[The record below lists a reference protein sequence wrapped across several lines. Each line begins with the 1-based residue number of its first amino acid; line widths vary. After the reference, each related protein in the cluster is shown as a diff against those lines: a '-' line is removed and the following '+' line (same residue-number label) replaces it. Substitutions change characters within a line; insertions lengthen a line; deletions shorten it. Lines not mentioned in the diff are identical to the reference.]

1 MEDGYVVLKK
11 LETKIE
17 LSKDN
22 KKVEIDSIIYVVFNL
37 NEVNKK
43 EFNISIRNF
52 EFTKYEI

>member
-1 MEDGYVVLKK
+1 M
-11 LETKIE
+11 ETKIE